1 MHRTGVLMIA
11 GVLLAACSSPTASP
25 SAASS
30 VNVSSRPSASQ
41 FSGVTLPYISITF
54 TSPDGSF
61 SIGMPGQPTASSQTA
76 TTTAGPIE
84 IHLFEYS
91 PADQKTAYVVSY
103 NDYPAGAV
111 GEPQGT
117 LDGAVQGAITNSK
130 ATLVQSH
137 AIDLGGV
144 PGRDYTATVQGGSL
158 HGHIYL
164 KGLRLYQVLVAG
176 SDLLNAVAFLNSFA
190 ILK

>member
-1 MHRTGVLMIA
+1 VA
-11 GVLLAACSSPTASP
+11 ASP
-25 SAASS
+25 SGGSL
-30 VNVSSRPSASQ
+30 PS
-41 FSGVTLPYISITF
+41 GWITF
-54 TSPDGSF
+54 SSPEGSF

-76 TTTAGPIE
+76 STAAGPIE
-84 IHLFEYS
+84 IHLFEFAT
-91 PADQKTAYVVSY
+91 ADQKTAYMVSY

-144 PGRDYTATVQGGSL
+144 PGRDYTATVAGGSL

-164 KGLRLYQVLVAG
+164 RGSRLYQVLIAG
-176 SDLLNAVAFLNSFA
+176 SDLPSEDAFLGSFA
-190 ILK
+190 ILQ

>member
-1 MHRTGVLMIA
+1 MVVA
-11 GVLLAACSSPTASP
+11 GVLLAACSSPGASP
-25 SAASS
+25 SAASAS
-30 VNVSSRPSASQ
+30 VSSRPSAAASQ
-41 FSGVTLPYISITF
+41 GGASLPTGWITF

-61 SIGMPGQPTASSQTA
+61 SIGLPGQPTASSQTA
-76 TTTAGPIE
+76 TTAAGPIE
-84 IHLFEYS
+84 IRLFEFAL
-91 PADQKTAYVVSY
+91 ADQTTAFVVSY
-103 NDYPAGAV
+103 NDYPAGAL

-164 KGLRLYQVLVAG
+164 KGQRLYQVLIAG
-176 SDLLNAVAFLNSFA
+176 SDLPNEDAFLGSFA
-190 ILK
+190 ILQ